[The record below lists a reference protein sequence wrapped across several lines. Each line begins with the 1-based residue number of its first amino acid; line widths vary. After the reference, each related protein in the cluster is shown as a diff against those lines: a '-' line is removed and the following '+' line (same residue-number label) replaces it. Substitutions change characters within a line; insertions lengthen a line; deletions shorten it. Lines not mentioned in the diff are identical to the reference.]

1 MANKAAG
8 KGYETTDNY
17 SNMQF
22 DFFNIHNIHIM
33 RDSLQKMFEGV
44 FPRLTNHTR
53 MVHLNVVYM

>member
-17 SNMQF
+17 CNMQF